1 MKKLPFAFVLYMER
15 LDGETSVGVCS
26 TLEDIEEA
34 LRSAA
39 TSRWVGVVDDDI
51 VETLTEHGWRVRI
64 FACTAH
70 RGGQV
75 STELEPFA
83 RTARVA

>member
-15 LDGETSVGVCS
+15 PDGETSVGVCA

-39 TSRWVGVVDDDI
+39 ASRWVGVVDDDI
-51 VETLTEHGWRVRI
+51 VETLTEDGWRVRI
-64 FACTAH
+64 FSCTAH
-70 RGGQV
+70 RSGQV
-75 STELEPFA
+75 STELVPFA